1 MRVAALF
8 VVALCVAGCGS
19 SEDADAGHWEGE
31 AGDASFPDATVD
43 LADAYPTADP
53 DPDAH
58 APSPDFDAGFVD
70 GGFACEGK
78 TLGPGSRDENVNS
91 GGLARVAHLHVPPG
105 YDPSRGAML
114 VVAYHGF
121 SETGYEQEVQS
132 RMDTAS
138 DARGFIVAYPEGVAT
153 SWNAGDCCGDSWT
166 GGVDDVQFT
175 RDLLGAIEAD
185 YCIDPKRVFAT
196 GFSNG
201 GFLSHRLGCEMSD
214 VFGAIAPVAGVLGE
228 SPDQCKPK
236 RPIPVLDFHGTSDP
250 VVPYDGGTPFINI
263 GMGIVFR
270 SVTDT
275 LSFWINEN
283 GCLAL
288 PHQIFQNGDATCT
301 EWGLCK
307 GGADVVH
314 CKIDDGG
321 HQWPGGVALP
331 IVGKCSTDISA
342 TDTIIDFFEAHPL
355 P

>member
-1 MRVAALF
+1 MRAAALTI
-8 VVALCVAGCGS
+8 ALFLAGCGTS
-19 SEDADAGHWEGE
+19 SAVDAGWEGTPT
-31 AGDASFPDATVD
+31 DASFEGGSVN

-53 DPDAH
+53 NPDAS
-58 APSPDFDAGFVD
+58 APSPDFDASTSTTFT
-70 GGFACEGK
+70 CTGK
-78 TLGPGSRDENVNS
+78 TLGSGSHDENVSS
-91 GGLARVAHLHVPPG
+91 GGLARVAHMHVPSS
-105 YDPSRGAML
+105 YDATKGAML

-121 SETGYEQEVQS
+121 SESGYAQEIQS
-132 RMDTAS
+132 RMDKSS
-138 DARGFIVAYPEGVAT
+138 DAKGYIVAYPEGIAT

-228 SPDQCKPK
+228 APSSCKPK
-236 RPIPVLDFHGTSDP
+236 RPIPVLDFHGLSDP
-250 VVPYDGGTPFINI
+250 VVPYNGGTPFINI

-270 SVTDT
+270 SVPDT
-275 LSFWINEN
+275 LSFWVNEN
-283 GCLAL
+283 GCLA
-288 PHQIFQNGDATCT
+288 PPVTIFQNGDATCT
-301 EWGLCK
+301 EWSLCK

-314 CKIDDGG
+314 CKIDQGG

>member
-1 MRVAALF
+1 M
-8 VVALCVAGCGS
+8 
-19 SEDADAGHWEGE
+19 
-31 AGDASFPDATVD
+31 
-43 LADAYPTADP
+43 
-53 DPDAH
+53 
-58 APSPDFDAGFVD
+58 
-70 GGFACEGK
+70 
-78 TLGPGSRDENVNS
+78 
-91 GGLARVAHLHVPPG
+91 HVPSS
-105 YDPSRGAML
+105 YDKTKGTML

-121 SETGYEQEVQS
+121 SESGLEQEVQS
-132 RMDTAS
+132 RMDTSS
-138 DARGFIVAYPEGVAT
+138 DAKGYIVAYPDGIAT

-201 GFLSHRLGCEMSD
+201 GFLSHKLGCEMSD
-214 VFGAIAPVAGVLGE
+214 VFGAIAPVSGVLGE
-228 SPDQCKPK
+228 DPSLCKPK
-236 RPIPVLDFHGTSDP
+236 RPIPVLDFHGSSDP

-270 SVTDT
+270 SVPDT
-275 LSFWINEN
+275 LAFWVNEN
-283 GCLAL
+283 GCLA
-288 PHQIFQNGDATCT
+288 PPVTIFQNGDATCT
-301 EWGLCK
+301 QWSLCK